1 MANSVPT
8 LEDVANLAGV
18 SKSTASRILA
28 TRIDPGKKIPFA
40 SETQDKVFA
49 AVAKLGYKPSKLAR
63 GLTMA
68 KTGIIGLVIPSLTD
82 SFFPHVTSA
91 IETRL
96 TEAGYSVILVNT
108 NSSSKVELSRVEDLL
123 SWQVDGLII
132 AAAQESGEAG
142 LFWDLWRRD
151 IPFVLI
157 DRTFSDTPFYSVTTD
172 DTVGATLAVE
182 HLLANGCR
190 RIARVCGSPMSV
202 STNQQRQAGYLSAL
216 MRQGIVPHESSMI
229 DVVHYQEEGRQLLDR
244 LLSLDPRPDGVFCF
258 SDITAIDII
267 EACGQYG
274 IRVPEELAVVGY
286 SDLPQ
291 SRLLKISLTT
301 IRQPRSLLGRNAAEM
316 LLARM
321 EQKEQPVQINL
332 PVELVVR
339 QSTMGKRALE
349 ISPKNGDSLPVAAKQ

>member
-28 TRIDPGKKIPFA
+28 VRIDPEKKIPFA
-40 SETQDKVFA
+40 AETQGKVFA

-82 SFFPHVTSA
+82 SFFPYVTSA

-108 NSSSKVELSRVEDLL
+108 NSSSKVEQARVEDLL

-142 LFWDLWRRD
+142 LFWDLWRRE

-157 DRTFSDTPFYSVTTD
+157 DRTFPDTPFYSVTTD

-182 HLLANGCR
+182 HLLAQGCQ
-190 RIARVCGSPMSV
+190 RIARVCGSPMTI
-202 STNQQRQAGYLSAL
+202 STNQQRQTGYLSAL
-216 MRQGIVPHESSMI
+216 LKQGIVPQENYMI
-229 DVVHYQEEGRQLLDR
+229 SVECNGEEGRPLLDQ

-258 SDITAIDII
+258 SDNTAFDLI
-267 EACGQYG
+267 EACDQCGV
-274 IRVPEELAVVGY
+274 RVPEDLAVVGY
-286 SDLPQ
+286 TDLPQ
-291 SRLLKISLTT
+291 SRFLKISLTT
-301 IRQPRSLLGRNAAEM
+301 IRQPRTLLGRNAAEM

-321 EQKEQPVQINL
+321 EKKEQPAEINL

-339 QSTMGKRALE
+339 QSTMEKSSAQG
-349 ISPKNGDSLPVAAKQ
+349 

>member
-1 MANSVPT
+1 MANSSPT

-28 TRIDPGKKIPFA
+28 TRLDPEKKIPYA
-40 SETQDKVFA
+40 PETQDKVFA

-63 GLTMA
+63 GLTMS

-82 SFFPHVTSA
+82 SFFPYVTSA

-108 NSSSKVELSRVEDLL
+108 NASSTVEQARIDDLL

-142 LFWDLWRRD
+142 LFWDLWRRE

-157 DRTFSDTPFYSVTTD
+157 DRTFPDTPFYSVTTD
-172 DTVGATLAVE
+172 DAVGAAMAVE
-182 HLLANGCR
+182 HLIARGCR
-190 RIARVCGSPMSV
+190 RIAQVCRGPLSV
-202 STNQQRQAGYLSAL
+202 STNQQRSAGYLLAL
-216 MRQGIVPHESSMI
+216 MRHGIVPQESYQIEISRN
-229 DVVHYQEEGRQLLDR
+229 QEEGRLVLER
-244 LLSLDPRPDGVFCF
+244 LLGLTPRPDGVFCF
-258 SDITAIDII
+258 SDFTAFDII
-267 EACGQYG
+267 EACEQAGL
-274 IRVPEELAVVGY
+274 RVPEDLAVVGY
-286 SDLPQ
+286 ADLPPA
-291 SRLLKISLTT
+291 RLLKISLTSVH
-301 IRQPRSLLGRNAAEM
+301 QPRTLLGRSAADM

-332 PVELVVR
+332 PVDLVIR
-339 QSTMGKRALE
+339 QSTTGKT
-349 ISPKNGDSLPVAAKQ
+349 AAQRT

>member
-28 TRIDPGKKIPFA
+28 IRIDPAKKIPFA
-40 SETQDKVFA
+40 AETQEKVFA

-82 SFFPHVTSA
+82 SFFPYVTSA

-108 NSSSKVELSRVEDLL
+108 NANSKVEQSRVEDLL

-132 AAAQESGEAG
+132 APAQESGDAG
-142 LFWDLWRRD
+142 LFWDLWRRE
-151 IPFVLI
+151 IPFVLL
-157 DRTFSDTPFYSVTTD
+157 DRTFADTPFYSVTTN
-172 DTVGATLAVE
+172 DTVGAATAVE
-182 HLLANGCR
+182 HLIAQGCR
-190 RIARVCGSPMSV
+190 RIARVCRGPMSV
-202 STNQQRQAGYLSAL
+202 STNQQRQAGYVSAL
-216 MRQGIVPHESSMI
+216 LKHGIMPQENYMI
-229 DVVHYQEEGRQLLDR
+229 SVETNMEDGGKLMER

-258 SDITAIDII
+258 SDMTAYDII
-267 EACGQYG
+267 ETCDDFGV
-274 IRVPEELAVVGY
+274 RVPEEMAVVGY
-286 SDLPQ
+286 TDLPQ
-291 SRLLKISLTT
+291 SKFLKISLTT
-301 IRQPRSLLGRNAAEM
+301 VRQPRTLLGRNAAEM

-321 EQKEQPVQINL
+321 EQKEQPTLINL

-339 QSTMGKRALE
+339 QSTKDRN
-349 ISPKNGDSLPVAAKQ
+349 PAKV